1 MFTRRIALGLTAML
15 VVAIAVGVIAY
26 SYLKP
31 VEAASGP
38 IAAIPIA
45 QTSTTG
51 TAAGTTTYTI
61 DQASSQARFIIDE
74 TLNGRPVTVVGAT
87 DQVAGQIA
95 VDPTN
100 PATAQIG
107 AITINARTF
116 ATDNENRDRATQN
129 RILETATYEYIT
141 FTPTTLSGLPE
152 TATVGQSYGFQIT
165 GQLTI
170 RDQTHE
176 AIFTAT
182 VTPNADGT
190 RQGTATTTITYA
202 EWGLSVPEVPIV
214 TNLAQT
220 ATLELDFVA
229 RAN

>member
-1 MFTRRIALGLTAML
+1 VFKRLIAIGLTAML
-15 VVAIAVGVIAY
+15 AVAIAVGVIAY

-31 VEAASGP
+31 VEAASEP

-45 QTSTTG
+45 QTNATG

-74 TLNGRPVTVVGAT
+74 TLNGQPVTVVGTT

-100 PATAQIG
+100 PTTAQVGTIQ
-107 AITINARTF
+107 INARTF
-116 ATDNENRDRATQN
+116 ATDSENRDRATQN

-141 FTPTTLSGLPE
+141 FTPTALSGLPE
-152 TATVGQSYGFQIT
+152 TATVGQGYSFQIS

-170 RDQTHE
+170 RDQTRD
-176 AIFTAT
+176 ATFTAT
-182 VTPNADGT
+182 VTPNTDGT
-190 RQGTATTTITYA
+190 LQGTATTTINYA
-202 EWGLSVPEVPIV
+202 DWGLSVPEVPMV

-220 ATLELDFVA
+220 VTLDLDFIA
-229 RAN
+229 RAS